1 MLIKVLL
8 VTLAVITLWTD
19 GRQHKIYNKVLLP
32 YFLVAFLIQPIIS
45 LEGATLG
52 FLFLLLPYLYGG
64 IGAGDVKL
72 LAVYG
77 AFLGPHLI
85 VTTFF
90 YGAILG
96 GLVALY
102 KKFKKEKTFAYGIA
116 LSLGAILT
124 IVFPITIIK
133 F

>member
-8 VTLAVITLWTD
+8 VTLAVITIWTD
-19 GRQHKIYNKVLLP
+19 GRKHKIYNKVLLP
-32 YFLVAFLIQPIIS
+32 YFLIALLIQPIIG
-45 LEGATLG
+45 LEGAVLG

-77 AFLGPHLI
+77 ALLGSNLI
-85 VTTFF
+85 ITAFF

-96 GLVALY
+96 GVVAFY
-102 KKFKKEKTFAYGIA
+102 KKFKKERTLAYGIP
-116 LSLGAILT
+116 LSLGAVLT
-124 IVFPITIIK
+124 LVFPITLLK